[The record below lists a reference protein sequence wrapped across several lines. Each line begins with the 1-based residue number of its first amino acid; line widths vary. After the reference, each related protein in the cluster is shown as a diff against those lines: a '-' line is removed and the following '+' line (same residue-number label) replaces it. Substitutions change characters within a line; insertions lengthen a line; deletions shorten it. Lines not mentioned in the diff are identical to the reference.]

1 MALEAE
7 IDAAVKVLYKYG
19 STVKDNRQ
27 RIAGLGGAYMAS
39 ATEAATPRGTKVHYR
54 YATAKVVR
62 GIRAPKG
69 MGKKVA
75 TYYPGNLAASSQVL
89 RFRRAKT
96 KVYVGAKLAKGRAS
110 GSFGRGVR
118 TDGYYLGMVESG
130 TKNMVGRKFWTNAVT
145 SATPRTL
152 AIMLNEWGKL
162 TDKFN
167 AQNAV

>member
-75 TYYPGNLAASSQVL
+75 TYYPGNLGNSIRVL
-89 RFRRAKT
+89 TFSRAKS
-96 KVYVGAKLAKGRAS
+96 KVYVGAKLAKGSSPR
-110 GSFGRGVR
+110 GNFGVGKF
-118 TDGYYLGMVESG
+118 DGYYLHIVEQRSP
-130 TKNMVGRKFWTNAVT
+130 FFLNAIRR
-145 SATPRTL
+145 ATPTVN
-152 AIMLNEWGKL
+152 AIMISQWKKL
-162 TDKFN
+162 TNKFN